1 MLADAVAQAQAS
13 AADAPPGAAPEALA
27 ALLHEA
33 VEKALTQ
40 AELAVQAEAKRGA
53 QREAQRLLP
62 SEPEATPAPPARP
75 DAATRQ
81 ARDARRQ
88 ERLQAVA
95 PLLQQAEEALAG
107 GNRAGAHRHL
117 ADIDSGLA
125 GASLPEALRT
135 RLNAVHAEV
144 ARLKGWQSWGGGRA
158 RDDLVQE
165 AQTLATATTAAL
177 ADPQQAAKLP
187 VKQLADAIDDLR
199 KRWKELDRL
208 GGATNQALWHAFD
221 AALKTCFE
229 PVGAHLDQLKA
240 RRKENLAA
248 RHQLLDALDA
258 AAAGGQAAP
267 VSVGTVGAVASAIPA
282 PPAAPAA
289 PAIPATPAIPVD
301 RLAAPLVNPHP
312 DAASNVVSNGTPS
325 PSVDWRERA
334 RALMHFQ
341 TEWRKLGPVEHTVP
355 HKARDALVARMQASV
370 ARIESPLQQARQ
382 SAQQTREQLVAR
394 AVALR
399 EEAAGQKHGRDIVAR
414 VRELQEQWQQH
425 ARSLPLARQ
434 AENALW
440 AEFKTATDAVFAQR
454 DAAFGA
460 RDAEL
465 LANQAA
471 REALIRRLEAL
482 TEQTPAAEFKRTLAE
497 VDAEW
502 LQPVDVPRQQV
513 APLDARFRN
522 ARQAAQ
528 QVLAGSAQRV
538 RQARFEA
545 LQHKL
550 DLCEQLEA
558 RLDMRSDARLEMQ
571 LEARLDT
578 QLDAQLD
585 AQLEKQSD
593 ARSENS
599 AADNPPTTA
608 EWAARWAAAPSLQ
621 PAWEQ
626 ALAARWQQA
635 VDKAG
640 ATRPANASSALEALL
655 LQLEAALGL
664 ASPADVQAARRDMK
678 LRAMKAALEGRSAKQ
693 PPPPSIDAL
702 THAALRHAHPD
713 PTQRD
718 RLHAILAALRS
729 HEISPP

>member
-1 MLADAVAQAQAS
+1 
-13 AADAPPGAAPEALA
+13 
-27 ALLHEA
+27 
-33 VEKALTQ
+33 
-40 AELAVQAEAKRGA
+40 
-53 QREAQRLLP
+53 
-62 SEPEATPAPPARP
+62 
-75 DAATRQ
+75 
-81 ARDARRQ
+81 
-88 ERLQAVA
+88 
-95 PLLQQAEEALAG
+95 
-107 GNRAGAHRHL
+107 
-117 ADIDSGLA
+117 
-125 GASLPEALRT
+125 
-135 RLNAVHAEV
+135 
-144 ARLKGWQSWGGGRA
+144 
-158 RDDLVQE
+158 
-165 AQTLATATTAAL
+165 
-177 ADPQQAAKLP
+177 
-187 VKQLADAIDDLR
+187 
-199 KRWKELDRL
+199 
-208 GGATNQALWHAFD
+208 
-221 AALKTCFE
+221 
-229 PVGAHLDQLKA
+229 
-240 RRKENLAA
+240 
-248 RHQLLDALDA
+248 
-258 AAAGGQAAP
+258 
-267 VSVGTVGAVASAIPA
+267 
-282 PPAAPAA
+282 
-289 PAIPATPAIPVD
+289 
-301 RLAAPLVNPHP
+301 
-312 DAASNVVSNGTPS
+312 
-325 PSVDWRERA
+325 
-334 RALMHFQ
+334 MHFQ

-370 ARIESPLQQARQ
+370 ARIELPLQQARQ

-399 EEAAGQKHGRDIVAR
+399 EEAAAHPHGRDIVAR

-425 ARSLPLARQ
+425 ARALPLARQ

-471 REALIRRLEAL
+471 REALISRLEAL

-497 VDAEW
+497 IDAEW

-538 RQARFEA
+538 RQARFDA
-545 LQHKL
+545 LQRKL

-558 RLDMRSDARLEMQ
+558 RLDT
-571 LEARLDT
+571 RLDT
-578 QLDAQLD
+578 QLD

-593 ARSENS
+593 VRSENS

-608 EWAARWAAAPSLQ
+608 EWAARWATAPSLQ

-635 VDKAG
+635 IDPAG

-702 THAALRHAHPD
+702 THAALRHAYPD